1 MGNLEK
7 MYCRHARPNYSDGYT
22 IPPYSNVPGS
32 GATRVR
38 ADHQQRAKDILCM
51 LRLEKST
58 LFAWTANR
66 MRRKHWRFVRVRTKR
81 KIASRTEF
89 SASY

>member
-1 MGNLEK
+1 MGNLEEK

-38 ADHQQRAKDILCM
+38 DDHQQRAKDILCVC
-51 LRLEKST
+51 RVFEKST

-66 MRRKHWRFVRVRTKR
+66 MRRKH
-81 KIASRTEF
+81 
-89 SASY
+89 